1 MIDMIMLVTLYSV
14 VLHHVSWGLHLI
26 AYNRKPYF
34 SGVTKRGVFFSYN
47 KQSDSN
53 QVGIRQWLHDKVN
66 DLALGSDIYSVC
78 F

>member
-14 VLHHVSWGLHLI
+14 VLYHISWGLHLI
-26 AYNRKPYF
+26 ACNRKSYF

-47 KQSDSN
+47 KQSDGN

-66 DLALGSDIYSVC
+66 DLAPCSDICSVC